1 MISVL
6 AGQVAAK
13 YIKTKNKSV
22 TCSVHN
28 VSASCNDT
36 STPEINI
43 RNLNNTNPEHKY
55 CKYVGSVDEKLAA
68 YDMARFL
75 LSHGSTP
82 EGALASML
90 AHS

>member
-13 YIKTKNKSV
+13 YIKAKNESV
-22 TCSVHN
+22 TCS
-28 VSASCNDT
+28 SAK
-36 STPEINI
+36 
-43 RNLNNTNPEHKY
+43 HKY
-55 CKYVGSVDEKLAA
+55 CKYVGSVDERLAA